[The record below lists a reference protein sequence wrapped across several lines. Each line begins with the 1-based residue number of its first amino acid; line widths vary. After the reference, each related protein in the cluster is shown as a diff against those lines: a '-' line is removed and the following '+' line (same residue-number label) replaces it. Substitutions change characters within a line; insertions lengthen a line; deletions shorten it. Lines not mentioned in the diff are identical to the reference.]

1 MGLARG
7 PKSSAAERNRKSD
20 TVYTGLRRDR
30 DLRPPAL
37 IVFSGSKNNTRER
50 KKNGKEEGP
59 QRATETP
66 ITRVKDID
74 GVVSGLVDAVD
85 LSTTRTQRRQ
95 TKRRNSVS
103 LDGESAHV

>member
-50 KKNGKEEGP
+50 KK
-59 QRATETP
+59 TEKKKVHSERP
-66 ITRVKDID
+66 KLQ
-74 GVVSGLVDAVD
+74 SP
-85 LSTTRTQRRQ
+85 
-95 TKRRNSVS
+95 
-103 LDGESAHV
+103 E